1 MYRSIS
7 IAGMFWG
14 DCDNQNHPENYRYGL
29 SPSSCREAGAWK
41 GEKGVRGSRLFPLSI
56 FQRALTIFLIFAIFI
71 GIFSGS
77 LWGESVVN
85 TAYPGYPGDSIHAI
99 VISPII
105 CFEPHRI
112 RSVSIIIIFSI
123 AWTHSGASSAVES
136 SWTVGSLTEDV
147 SERRTSTGSGRFA
160 FLSSYYAYI
169 FRGIPL

>member
-7 IAGMFWG
+7 IAGMFRG
-14 DCDNQNHPENYRYGL
+14 DCDDQNDPENYRYGL

-56 FQRALTIFLIFAIFI
+56 VQRALTIFLIFAIFI

-147 SERRTSTGSGRFA
+147 SERRTSTTKRTFCI
-160 FLSSYYAYI
+160 LE
-169 FRGIPL
+169 

>member
-1 MYRSIS
+1 
-7 IAGMFWG
+7 MFCG
-14 DCDNQNHPENYRYGL
+14 HCDDQNHLENYRCGL
-29 SPSSCREAGAWK
+29 SPLSRREAGAWK

-71 GIFSGS
+71 GIPSGN

-160 FLSSYYAYI
+160 FLSSYYVYI
-169 FRGIPL
+169 FRGIAL